1 VSRGTS
7 GAAATAVATP
17 SGRAR
22 RRRTEKLSES
32 VARDIIHDMRGFPPG
47 SMLPPE
53 SVMLEQYD
61 IGRGSLREALRI
73 LEVQGFIVIKPGPG
87 GGPMVA
93 ETGSVN
99 FARMAT
105 LHLHRAEATYRDV
118 IEARLVIEPVM
129 ARLAAERQDRDT
141 LQQLQVYLSIPE
153 PSEDQEYIRS
163 VSNFHS
169 LISSMS
175 TNPVLDLYVD
185 SLREIYA
192 GRIEHMIFPVE
203 ARSRVTATHSEIAQ
217 LIVDGKAV
225 EAEQLMRAHMEEF
238 LRFSAD
244 RNPGIIDEVVDWHS
258 MT

>member
-1 VSRGTS
+1 
-7 GAAATAVATP
+7 
-17 SGRAR
+17 
-22 RRRTEKLSES
+22 
-32 VARDIIHDMRGFPPG
+32 
-47 SMLPPE
+47 
-53 SVMLEQYD
+53 MLEQYD

-93 ETGSVN
+93 ESGSLN

-129 ARLAAERQDRDT
+129 ARLAAERQDRDALRR
-141 LQQLQVYLSIPE
+141 LQAYVDIPA
-153 PSEDQEYIRS
+153 PVGDHEYIRS

-192 GRIEHMIFPVE
+192 GRIEHMVFPVD
-203 ARSRVTATHSEIAQ
+203 ARSRVTATHSEIAR
-217 LIVDGKAV
+217 LIVDG
-225 EAEQLMRAHMEEF
+225 EATAAERLMRTHMEEF

-258 MT
+258 MTGPAANSA